1 MSRPVSF
8 YILRDE
14 KTKKISN
21 IARIDETGSYAYEC
35 GGRWVRNNGLV
46 KIENEITDYEEIGLD
61 DLDKAI
67 EEYESNKTGLVY
79 VITNPRMP
87 GLVKIGE
94 TKNLKQRLIDLDTT
108 GVPESFEPYFTVS
121 TVKYKTLEKVIHR
134 ELSKLTDTRVSDRRE
149 FFEIDPE
156 LAKDLLLNMSK
167 LIEDAKFEEFGNI
180 KVADEINK
188 DGTVRPVSKNTTF
201 EMLGIPIGT
210 KLEPVSDTFP
220 PVTTADNINKVKLE
234 NGDVKAISNVAVEAY
249 GDRKNGFAAYKYN
262 GKSLDKIRKEMDKN
276 YLPSHRR

>member
-1 MSRPVSF
+1 M
-8 YILRDE
+8 YD
-14 KTKKISN
+14 
-21 IARIDETGSYAYEC
+21 YEC
-35 GGRWVRNNGLV
+35 GGKWVRNNGLV
-46 KIENEITDYEEIGLD
+46 KIGNEITNYEEVSLD

-67 EEYESNKTGLVY
+67 EEYEGNKTGLVY

-276 YLPSHRR
+276 YLPSHKR